1 MRSAYGQGLNY
12 LASEDTE
19 KAIQSLSMMIES
31 NRDALEIQQALAKLF
46 RKNGEIGKA
55 IDLHERLLQTP
66 HLSDEQRYQIHYE
79 LAADYM
85 SAGLYDRAELL
96 FLGLSH
102 TITHAQSAT
111 LALLNIYQAEKE
123 WEKAIACLSSQEGG
137 DWLQRQEILA
147 QLYCEQAEV
156 ALHQGH
162 SPIAEER
169 LLQALQVDSRCV
181 RASLLR
187 AKLAVRE
194 QRWSEA
200 SMALRSVEWQNPVFI
215 SETLDLLRLCQMH
228 LGESVE
234 YRAYLEYLYLR
245 HGNEYAGIRL
255 ADEINLLQG
264 QAAALQHLEGMLLQR
279 PGLQVMLKV
288 VQYLNAGNLD
298 EALMPVMQRLNTA
311 LDLLASHYLPYR
323 CRSCGFNAHEIHWL
337 CPSCR
342 QWGCIQPVASGS
354 LSLA

>member
-1 MRSAYGQGLNY
+1 MRSAYGQGFNY
-12 LASEDTE
+12 LVSEDTE
-19 KAIQSLSMMIES
+19 KAIKSLSTMVES
-31 NRDALEIQQALAKLF
+31 HRDALEIQQALAKLF
-46 RKNGEIGKA
+46 RKNGEVGKA

-66 HLSDEQRYQIHYE
+66 HLTEEQRYQIHFE

-102 TITHAQSAT
+102 TMTHGRAAT

-123 WEKAIACLSSQEGG
+123 WDKAIQCLAGQEGG

-147 QLYCEQAEV
+147 QLHCEQAEAALMQGNTSV
-156 ALHQGH
+156 AEQ
-162 SPIAEER
+162 R

-181 RASLLR
+181 RASLVR

-194 QRWSEA
+194 QRWSDA
-200 SMALRSVEWQNPVFI
+200 SMALRSVEWQNPVFL
-215 SETLDLLRLCQMH
+215 SETLDLLRLCHMN
-228 LGESVE
+228 LGETAE

-255 ADEINLLQG
+255 ADEITAVDG
-264 QAAALQHLEGMLLQR
+264 PGAALQHLEGLLLQR
-279 PGLQVMLKV
+279 PVPLVMLKA

-298 EALMPVMQRLNTA
+298 EGLMPIMQRLNTA
-311 LDLLASHYLPYR
+311 LDLLASHQLPYR
-323 CRSCGFNAHEIHWL
+323 CRSCGFGAHEIHWL

-342 QWGCIQPVASGS
+342 EWGSVQPCRQDG
-354 LSLA
+354 